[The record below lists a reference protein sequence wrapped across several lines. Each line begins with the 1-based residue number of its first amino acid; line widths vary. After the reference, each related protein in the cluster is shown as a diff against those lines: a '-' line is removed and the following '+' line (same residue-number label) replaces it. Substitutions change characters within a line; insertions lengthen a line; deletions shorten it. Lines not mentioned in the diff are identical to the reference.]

1 MEPGSPGALGN
12 GSVLGS
18 FPKPQG
24 NGSWVRIVGFGAGP
38 GAERGVLFSASPL
51 RGTCERRLARRR
63 AKPRRLHPKAVRT
76 LPKKAGHR
84 AKKTQKNNKTRRHGS
99 KLAGSHL
106 GDDGVEAA
114 LSPRVVPRVGVQHP
128 TPIWGGGN
136 SKELLQPPKNQ
147 PRGFAD
153 LTPAAT
159 GVSRKLPGAYWANW
173 F

>member
-76 LPKKAGHR
+76 LPKNAGHR
-84 AKKTQKNNKTRRHGS
+84 TKKNQKTNKTRRHGS

-114 LSPRVVPRVGVQHP
+114 LSPRVVPGVGVQHP
-128 TPIWGGGN
+128 APGGRGQ
-136 SKELLQPPKNQ
+136 SQGSCFTPPKTNPEVLQ
-147 PRGFAD
+147 TSPQRSAGS
-153 LTPAAT
+153 
-159 GVSRKLPGAYWANW
+159 SRVTGAYWANW